1 MANVFP
7 LPLTVPKG
15 SAAQAFNGEAY
26 SSGKQMYVNVS
37 EHSGLITYSMCCCK
51 QGVKLH
57 D

>member
-7 LPLTVPKG
+7 LPLTVLKG